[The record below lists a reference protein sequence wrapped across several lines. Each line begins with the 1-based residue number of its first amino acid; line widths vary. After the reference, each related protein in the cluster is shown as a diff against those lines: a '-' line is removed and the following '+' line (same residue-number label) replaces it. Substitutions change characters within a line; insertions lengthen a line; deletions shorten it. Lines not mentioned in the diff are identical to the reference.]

1 MQKSQ
6 LLLDYMDK
14 IQEFFEMINSYV
26 DIAIEMFHKAKHFV
40 EKIIDYLKQGIDY
53 VVDYIGGR
61 FGEEIELPEDYIF
74 V

>member
-1 MQKSQ
+1 MEKSQ

-26 DIAIEMFHKAKHFV
+26 DMAIELFHKAKHFV
-40 EKIIDYLKQGIDY
+40 EKIIEYLKQGIDY

>member
-1 MQKSQ
+1 M
-6 LLLDYMDK
+6 LLDYMDK

-26 DIAIEMFHKAKHFV
+26 DMAIEMFHKAKHFV
-40 EKIIDYLKQGIDY
+40 EKIIEYLKQGIDY

>member
-1 MQKSQ
+1 MEKSQ

-26 DIAIEMFHKAKHFV
+26 DMAIELFDKAKHFV
-40 EKIIDYLKQGIDY
+40 EKIIEYLKQGIEY
-53 VVDYIGGR
+53 VVDSIGGR
-61 FGEEIELPEDYIF
+61 FREEIELPEDYIF